1 MTFARSPSDVPLA
14 SGGDVER
21 GTAPTVTCRYY
32 LNESD
37 IDSESN
43 SVRFTVIVKP
53 LMTHNQ
59 LVDMAYQQLATLP
72 APPNGQVRQL
82 PSDRAVRYYTSI
94 GLIDRPKMRGRTA
107 IYDRRHLAQLV
118 AIKRL
123 QQVGKS
129 LADIQALWSS
139 IDDDMLGR
147 ISGIPLDGSPLGT
160 PRALRDLLF
169 WKHIPVPI
177 VEGELPKPPAS
188 SLPAPA
194 ELRVDLAP
202 GITLVLTGAARQRL
216 LSALE
221 TTRNE
226 EP

>member
-1 MTFARSPSDVPLA
+1 M
-14 SGGDVER
+14 
-21 GTAPTVTCRYY
+21 TVT
-32 LNESD
+32 N
-37 IDSESN
+37 
-43 SVRFTVIVKP
+43 
-53 LMTHNQ
+53 

-72 APPNGQVRQL
+72 PPPNGQVRQL
-82 PSDRAVRYYTSI
+82 PGDRAVRYYTSL
-94 GLIDRPKMRGRTA
+94 GLIDRPTMRGRTA
-107 IYDRRHLAQLV
+107 IYGRRHLAQLV

-139 IDDDMLGR
+139 VDENMLGR
-147 ISGIPLDGSPLGT
+147 ISGIPLDGSPLGMS
-160 PRALRDLLF
+160 RALRDLLF
-169 WKHIPVPI
+169 WKTVPVPLA
-177 VEGELPKPPAS
+177 EGEIPKLPPSP
-188 SLPAPA
+188 LPAPV

-202 GITLVLTGAARQRL
+202 GVTLVLTSAARQRL